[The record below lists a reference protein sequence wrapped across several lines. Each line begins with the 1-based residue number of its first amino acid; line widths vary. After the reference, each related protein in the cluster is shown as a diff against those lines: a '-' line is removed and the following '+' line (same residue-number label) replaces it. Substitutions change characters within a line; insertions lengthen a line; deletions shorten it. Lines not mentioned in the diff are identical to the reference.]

1 MRRAAIQRPAVRRP
15 LFGLATLLLAGW
27 LPVMAAGPHTADGW
41 YAAGQGAMKA
51 GQFRQAAVDFA
62 QAAALNPSAANW
74 RWLGEAHQKSGD
86 TAAAAAAFDRA
97 IALYRSRGDVA
108 TANALDHRVAP
119 LRQTTELRLLGAP
132 GAPDPACNPLL
143 ARLEPAG
150 GLLMG
155 TYVSEANLNRPA
167 DGAPRLS
174 FPAAS
179 APDFAVYFRYFSLL
193 PAGQGEV
200 FPTRFIQAVRAA
212 GGAAH
217 LAVEPRLPLAQVT
230 EASVLPFAQAARA
243 SGVPIYLRFAGEMN
257 DPANAWSRDPAAY
270 RAAFARVA
278 RVMHR
283 TAPNVAMVWMPMA
296 SRLESI
302 GAYYPGADSVDWA
315 GLSLYSVPFENGQLA
330 RPNDAVHP
338 TDLIEGFYRRYACRH
353 PIQLSEYAAS
363 HRSQAAPD
371 RDFTAFALQQMRET
385 YWGAMLHFPRLKN
398 INWLDLDMTTAT
410 GITKSTVRLND
421 YRLYAVPAKLS
432 VLSTVLGEP
441 YFRASVTHPVL
452 PLGSQAWP
460 AIVTPVA
467 DQRGAVWL
475 KTAAPVQ
482 ALTLTLDGRPVLT
495 EETLPYR
502 FTLARAALGLGAHI
516 LKLDV
521 TLENGGRITQTQ
533 TFTVR

>member
-1 MRRAAIQRPAVRRP
+1 MV
-15 LFGLATLLLAGW
+15 GLSALLLAGW
-27 LPVMAAGPHTADGW
+27 LPGLAAAPHTADGW

-51 GQFRQAAVDFA
+51 GQYRQAAVDFA

-74 RWLGEAHQKSGD
+74 RWLGEAHEKSGD
-86 TAAAAAAFDRA
+86 TTAAAAAFDRA
-97 IALYRSRGDVA
+97 IALYRKRGDVM

-119 LRQTTELRLLGAP
+119 LRQTAELRLLGAP
-132 GAPDPACNPLL
+132 PPPDRTCNPPL

-155 TYVSEANLNRPA
+155 TYVNEANLNRPA

-174 FPAAS
+174 FPAAGDL
-179 APDFAVYFRYFSLL
+179 DFAVYFRYFRLL

-200 FPTRFIQAVRAA
+200 FPTRFIQAVKAA

-230 EASVLPFAQAARA
+230 EAYILPFAQAARA

-257 DPANAWSRDPAAY
+257 DPSNAWSRDPAAY
-270 RAAFARVA
+270 RAAFTRVA

-283 TAPNVAMVWMPMA
+283 LAPNVAMVWMPMA

-302 GAYYPGADSVDWA
+302 GAYYPGAESVDWA
-315 GLSLYSVPFENGQLA
+315 GLSLYSVPFENGRLE
-330 RPNDAVHP
+330 RPNDALHP
-338 TDLIEGFYRRYACRH
+338 TDLIEGFYRQYACLH

-363 HRSQAAPD
+363 HRSQAAPG
-371 RDFTAFALQQMRET
+371 RDFTPFALQQMRET

-410 GITKSTVRLND
+410 GITKSTQRLND

-432 VLSTVLGEP
+432 VLETVMGEP
-441 YFRASVTHPVL
+441 YFRASVTRPVL

-460 AIVTPVA
+460 ASVEPAA
-467 DQRGAVWL
+467 DLRGAVWL
-475 KTAAPVQ
+475 KTAALVQ
-482 ALTLTLDGRPVLT
+482 GLRLTLDGRPVAT
-495 EETLPYR
+495 ESTLPYR
-502 FTLARAALGLGAHI
+502 FTLPRSSLGSGVHVLQLG
-516 LKLDV
+516 V
-521 TLENGGRITQTQ
+521 TLENGNPITRTQ